1 MSLFDYLLPHRLFI
15 NNALRKQSSALKNQ
29 IASYQAEYKNK
40 IQLCQIEIYRKQ
52 REKNKEYEVLK
63 KKIIRDLYK
72 TKANL
77 KELSIMLKQYVDGY
91 LRLQYLYG
99 IRKLMY
105 TERNIVYE
113 DIHFLMEQK
122 SLIKEEIEILKER
135 KEQLLEIANVEDII
149 QLANNSGCEFGFNL
163 KDNAKTL
170 LDKINETIKSL
181 GDDSIESYTLKKLR
195 IIVQERVEYLILIK
209 YISCQIKQK
218 KQAIININ
226 KNIKSTDKSKIKI
239 QINVDEINYEIE
251 ILKEKLIKL
260 AKKIQYHFEK
270 PILSLS
276 DAISNKYEK
285 INKINEKIQRKFSEI
300 ENIKSKLNYLANT
313 HSNNQYTWNLL
324 KDKKSKLKS
333 DLDILFVQKNKIY
346 ENIKLQIKE
355 RDFLYKEI
363 NYIKSSL
370 YNNNIHLLSE
380 NKYTNN

>member
-209 YISCQIKQK
+209 YIDYQIKQK
-218 KQAIININ
+218 IQTINDIN
-226 KNIKSTDKSKIKI
+226 KKINSAEESKEEINLKI
-239 QINVDEINYEIE
+239 NDINYETE
-251 ILKEKLIKL
+251 ILKETLINL
-260 AKKIQYHFEK
+260 AKKIQYHLKK
-270 PILSLS
+270 PITSIR
-276 DAISNKYEK
+276 ATISYKCEEMK
-285 INKINEKIQRKFSEI
+285 KINEKIQRK
-300 ENIKSKLNYLANT
+300 NSKLKDVKYELRYLANT
-313 HSNNQYTWNLL
+313 HSNNKYKWNFLQNR
-324 KDKKSKLKS
+324 KSELIS
-333 DLDILFVQKNKIY
+333 DINSLYDEKNKIY
-346 ENIKLQIKE
+346 KIIKQKYKELDFLRDKKNSIISSLYDNNIKL
-355 RDFLYKEI
+355 
-363 NYIKSSL
+363 
-370 YNNNIHLLSE
+370 LSKK
-380 NKYTNN
+380 KYTYN